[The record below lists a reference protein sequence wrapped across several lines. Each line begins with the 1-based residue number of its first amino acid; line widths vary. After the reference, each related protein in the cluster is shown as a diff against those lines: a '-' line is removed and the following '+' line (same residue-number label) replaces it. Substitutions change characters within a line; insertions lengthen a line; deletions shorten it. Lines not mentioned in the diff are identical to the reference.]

1 MKKLTAT
8 SFTKLFALSCY
19 MNDHQQT
26 SLKLSSLSSDASAS
40 AIGQE
45 HVSKFQVSVP
55 SLKRRG
61 SVSVADPVEGQ
72 KSPGGA
78 GFKYH
83 LLTQHRVSFFFFRK
97 MKLPLLRL

>member
-8 SFTKLFALSCY
+8 SFTKLFALSSY

-61 SVSVADPVEGQ
+61 SVIVADPVEGQ

-83 LLTQHRVSFFFFRK
+83 LLTQHRVSFFFFGK
-97 MKLPLLRL
+97 

>member
-1 MKKLTAT
+1 
-8 SFTKLFALSCY
+8 
-19 MNDHQQT
+19 MNDNQQT

-45 HVSKFQVSVP
+45 PVSKFQASVP
-55 SLKRRG
+55 SLRWRG
-61 SVSVADPVEGQ
+61 SVSVADQTEGQ

-83 LLTQHRVSFFFFRK
+83 LLSQHRVSFCFFENATTTDKGFGGNK
-97 MKLPLLRL
+97 MMLATLEMSQ

>member
-8 SFTKLFALSCY
+8 SFTKLFALSSY

-61 SVSVADPVEGQ
+61 SVIVADPVEGQ

-83 LLTQHRVSFFFFRK
+83 LLTQHRVSFFFLRK
-97 MKLPLLRL
+97 MQLPL

>member
-8 SFTKLFALSCY
+8 SFTKLFALSSY
-19 MNDHQQT
+19 MNDNQQI
-26 SLKLSSLSSDASAS
+26 SLKLSSLSSHASAS

-45 HVSKFQVSVP
+45 HVSKFQASVL
-55 SLKRRG
+55 SLRWRG
-61 SVSVADPVEGQ
+61 SVSEADPVEGQ

-83 LLTQHRVSFFFFRK
+83 LLSQHRVSFFFLK
-97 MKLPLLRL
+97 MQLPL